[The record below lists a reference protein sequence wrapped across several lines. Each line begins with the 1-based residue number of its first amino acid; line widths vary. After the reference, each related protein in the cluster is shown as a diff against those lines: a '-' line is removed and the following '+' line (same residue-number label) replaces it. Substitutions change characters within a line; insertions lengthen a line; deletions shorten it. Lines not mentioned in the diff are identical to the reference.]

1 MDLATSVCMIY
12 FVFCSFTGAG
22 KTTIMEAR
30 VFLFLGRDPER

>member
-12 FVFCSFTGAG
+12 FVICSFTGG

-30 VFLFLGRDPER
+30 VFLLFGRDPER